1 MLNLPLKELKLIA
14 NNWGIKGYTRMFK
27 DKLLSMLNTQEPIKE
42 KKTYLW
48 KKQNT

>member
-14 NNWGIKGYTRMFK
+14 NNWVIKGYTRMFK

-42 KKTYLW
+42 KKTYL
-48 KKQNT
+48 